1 MKYSVII
8 PAYREEAIIGSSLV
22 RLAAY
27 LEDQHMLKDTEVIV
41 VAADGGD
48 KTAEI
53 ARDKARYFATLRL
66 VEPGPKV
73 GKGRDVH
80 EGVKVSTG
88 EFILFTDADLAT
100 PEYYIGP
107 AFQKLS
113 EDVDVVIGVR
123 ELRAI
128 HKGLKRTAV
137 SLLTNILTRIVLLPN
152 IPDTQCGFKGFTRDA
167 ALTIFKRQTIN
178 GWGFDMEIIKIAKLH
193 KLKIFKMRIPDW
205 HDPKIDQ
212 GLVGESSRSAAWNT
226 FKELL
231 TIRMNSWKG
240 RYE

>member
-8 PAYREEAIIGSSLV
+8 PAYREESIIGSSLV

-27 LEDQHMLKDTEVIV
+27 LEDQQMLKDTEVIV

-53 ARDKARYFATLRL
+53 ARDKAHYFATLRL

-88 EFILFTDADLAT
+88 DFILFTDADLAT

-107 AFQKLS
+107 AFQKLH
-113 EDVDVVIGVR
+113 DGVDVVIGVR

-128 HKGLKRTAV
+128 HKGFKRTAV

-152 IPDTQCGFKGFTRDA
+152 IPDTQCGFKAFTRDA

-178 GWGFDMEIIKIAKLH
+178 GWGFDMEIIKIAKIH

-212 GLVGESSRSAAWNT
+212 GLVGESSISAAWHT

-231 TIRMNSWKG
+231 TIRVNSWKG